1 MLKLLFVVA
10 SLFIS
15 NAFANDYIRVV
26 GEGSTLESAKENGFR
41 EAVQIRAGTIV
52 LSERESTLQRLERDD
67 INVYSAG
74 YVRDYKINNVNTFN
88 GRYSVTMDVLI
99 ADSRLF
105 NQLLSTGKST
115 TEIDGA
121 VAGTSYKSFINQRN
135 KGDVVLSRVLATYPQ
150 HAFNIKQEAP
160 SITTDQYRNTLL
172 RVPYQLS
179 WNYDYVV
186 AFSEA
191 MKMFDDNR
199 FGRFTPAPSNVVVM
213 GKNPSNFLVG
223 ASTQYRFNDIIML
236 DRIKDSVTGSR
247 EIRLMLSL
255 RDDANKVMLKTCS
268 APMLVNGG
276 SSFYSIG
283 DPKYFVIYGNTT
295 EQGVFQTNIKDR
307 TVIDRARTVEL
318 SVVAEANC

>member
-15 NAFANDYIRVV
+15 NAFANDYIRVI
-26 GEGSTLESAKENGFR
+26 GEGVTLEAAKENGFR

-52 LSERESTLQRLERDD
+52 LSERESTLQTLKRDD

-74 YVRDYKINNVNTFN
+74 YVRDYKINNVNAFN
-88 GRYSVTMDVLI
+88 GRYVVSMDVLVI
-99 ADSRLF
+99 DSKQF
-105 NQLLSTGKST
+105 NQLLSTGKSNID
-115 TEIDGA
+115 IDGES
-121 VAGTSYKSFINQRN
+121 AGNSYKSFINQRN

-150 HAFNIKQEAP
+150 HAYTIKQDAP
-160 SITTDQYRNTLL
+160 SITVDQYRNTLL

-179 WNYDYVV
+179 WNYDYIV

-213 GKNPSNFLVG
+213 GKNPKDFLLG
-223 ASTQYRFNDIIML
+223 SSTQYRFNDIIML

-255 RDDANKVMLKTCS
+255 RDDSNNMIFKTCS
-268 APMLVNGG
+268 TPLLVSNGK
-276 SSFYSIG
+276 SFYNIG
-283 DPKYFVIYGNTT
+283 DPSHFVIYGNMT
-295 EQGVFQTNIKDR
+295 ERAVFQTRLKDR
-307 TVIDRARTVEL
+307 TIVDRARSVEL
-318 SVVAEANC
+318 SVVAEGSC